1 MDTVAGY
8 LTYKLANKLGLRTAH
23 GNMDFALMHP
33 VPGINVGDMII
44 LVIASE
50 NGAILSITDLTT
62 GTWHSERPVPPFQ
75 VETIGIG
82 YLIFLCLSVGMLA
95 PAGYALG
102 LAHIPAAVALSI
114 FAVLLLFGFLDSWR
128 RAKNHNIK
136 LMDKVQAVA
145 TNAAAD
151 PKIWDI
157 PEPGCSN
164 RPGDEWH
171 NTR

>member
-23 GNMDFALMHP
+23 GNMDFALIHP

-62 GTWHSERPVPPFQ
+62 GTWHSERPIPPFRI
-75 VETIGIG
+75 ETIGIG

-102 LAHIPAAVALSI
+102 LAHIPAAVALSV
-114 FAVLLLFGFLDSWR
+114 FAMLLLFGFLDSWR
-128 RAKNHNIK
+128 RAKNHNIR
-136 LMDKVQAVA
+136 LMDKVQALA
-145 TNAAAD
+145 TNASAD
-151 PKIWDI
+151 PTIWDI
-157 PEPGCSN
+157 PDPGFRN
-164 RPGDEWH
+164 QIPR
-171 NTR
+171 

>member
-62 GTWHSERPVPPFQ
+62 GTWHSERPVPPFR

-95 PAGYALG
+95 PVGYALG
-102 LAHIPAAVALSI
+102 LAHIPAAVALSV

-128 RAKNHNIK
+128 RAKNHNIR
-136 LMDKVQAVA
+136 LMDKVQTLAI
-145 TNAAAD
+145 NASAD
-151 PKIWDI
+151 PKIWEI
-157 PEPGCSN
+157 PGPGLPN
-164 RPGDEWH
+164 QVRH
-171 NTR
+171 

>member
-62 GTWHSERPVPPFQ
+62 GIWHSERPVPPFQ

-128 RAKNHNIK
+128 RAKNHNIR
-136 LMDKVQAVA
+136 LMDKVQALA
-145 TNAAAD
+145 INASAD

-157 PEPGCSN
+157 PDPGFPN
-164 RPGDEWH
+164 QVRH
-171 NTR
+171 